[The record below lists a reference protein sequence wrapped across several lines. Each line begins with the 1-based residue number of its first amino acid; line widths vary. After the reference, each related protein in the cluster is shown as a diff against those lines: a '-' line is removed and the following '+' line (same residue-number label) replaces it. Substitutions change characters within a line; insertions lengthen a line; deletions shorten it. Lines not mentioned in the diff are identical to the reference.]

1 MSLIAAFAF
10 AALFAP
16 EGQAAPKQATPPSNH
31 QVIAPNP
38 NAATRTMDRF
48 ADNERNLWIQ
58 DVRRRLSQ
66 AEHNERVYEH
76 RMALADRL
84 DQLIGQGRCG
94 DAQAQADNTP
104 HKDIAGEVTRICNAR
119 TGR

>member
-1 MSLIAAFAF
+1 
-10 AALFAP
+10 
-16 EGQAAPKQATPPSNH
+16 
-31 QVIAPNP
+31 
-38 NAATRTMDRF
+38 
-48 ADNERNLWIQ
+48 
-58 DVRRRLSQ
+58 
-66 AEHNERVYEH
+66 
-76 RMALADRL
+76 MALADRL